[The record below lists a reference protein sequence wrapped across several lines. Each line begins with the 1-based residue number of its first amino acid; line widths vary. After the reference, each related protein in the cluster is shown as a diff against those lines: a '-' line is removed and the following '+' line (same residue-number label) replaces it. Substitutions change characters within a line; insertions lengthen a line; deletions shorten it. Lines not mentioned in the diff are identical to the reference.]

1 MPAAAYFCRNLRLC
15 QETLLS
21 LEKAGSA
28 GYTKK
33 RPDEIN
39 WEEEHMEL
47 GNQIKALRLARG
59 VTQETL
65 AEKLRVSAQAVSKW
79 ERGATAP
86 DVQLLPELSAYFGV
100 TIDALFALSDE
111 TRMER
116 IQNMIWDER
125 VIDPATLEQEE
136 AFLLEKARREPANG
150 QPFELLADL
159 ENHTA
164 RAHRSRAAEFAKEA
178 LARQPELHNAHQEL
192 VQAMGGAPADWC
204 ADNTYRLIDWYKTFV
219 EKNPGVRCG
228 FQWLLDQLINTGRLE
243 EARTYLA
250 RMERVDGTFRTP
262 LYRGYIAKA
271 SGDHAGAMEIW
282 EQMCRDYPDDWH
294 VQLSMGDIL
303 ARMGRYEEAKAY
315 YRRGLEQQKPPRY
328 TDGLCSTAIVCELQ
342 GDFAGAIAA
351 LEEEIALL
359 ASEWNTVSGETVEE
373 RRREILR
380 LRGKMEK

>member
-1 MPAAAYFCRNLRLC
+1 MRGCGRHAFNRRLRWKSG
-15 QETLLS
+15 QS
-21 LEKAGSA
+21 LENGRER
-28 GYTKK
+28 GYTGYS
-33 RPDEIN
+33 PDEN
-39 WEEEHMEL
+39 KTEERETMEI

-65 AEKLRVSAQAVSKW
+65 AEKLGVSAQAVSKW

-125 VIDPATLEQEE
+125 FITPAVLEREE
-136 AFLLEKARREPANG
+136 AFLLEKARREPSNG

-164 RAHRSRAAEFAKEA
+164 RAHRARAAEFAKEA
-178 LARQPELHNAHQEL
+178 LTRQPDLHNAHQEL
-192 VQAMGGAPADWC
+192 VQAMGGTPADWC
-204 ADNTYRLIDWYKTFV
+204 SNNAYRLIDWYKEFV
-219 EKNPGVRCG
+219 KVNPSLRRGYL
-228 FQWLLDQLINTGRLE
+228 WLLDQLINTGRLK
-243 EARTYLA
+243 EAGEYLA
-250 RMERVDGTFRTP
+250 RMEKVDGTFRTP

-271 SGDHAGAMEIW
+271 AGDQQGAIEIW
-282 EQMCRDYPDDWH
+282 EQMCRDYPDEWGVH
-294 VQLSMGDIL
+294 LSMGDIM
-303 ARMGRYEEAKAY
+303 ARMGRYEEAKAS
-315 YRRGLEQQKPPRY
+315 YRRALELQEPPRY
-328 TDGLCSTAIVCELQ
+328 TDGLTSMAIVCEIQ
-342 GDFAGAIAA
+342 GDIPGAIAA

-359 ASEWNTVSGETVEE
+359 AAEWDTTSGETVEE

-380 LRGKMEK
+380 LKAKK